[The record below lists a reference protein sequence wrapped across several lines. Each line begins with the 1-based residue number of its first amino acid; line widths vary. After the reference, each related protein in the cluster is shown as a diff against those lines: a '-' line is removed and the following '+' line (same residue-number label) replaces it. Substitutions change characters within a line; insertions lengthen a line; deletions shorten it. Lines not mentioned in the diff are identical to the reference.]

1 MLTGDNGI
9 LTQANN
15 AKTANTQGGEK
26 EQIQLAWQAV
36 LAEKIKNNEE
46 RTINV
51 DELKGQ
57 LEYDEAKVEE
67 VVSEGENLKVTFES
81 GNVYTVTQDGKVT
94 LDGEEEPTPPT
105 GGGSAGEIEGTE
117 YGKPVTNYEVNG
129 VTGWEI
135 FYSDDK
141 NIYLI
146 ADDYIHK
153 SICPNSATQSIYDN
167 GNGYKLSMNN
177 VIKDYSN
184 GPGHIT
190 DEKIKALNNDYFNVK
205 NYTSTNNNMKAVAY
219 MLDTGIWS
227 GFAKAGVADYAIG
240 GPTVEMLMKAYSE
253 KNNLIRAED
262 GKYQYQARARN
273 ATGYEISWD
282 YGETW
287 NTEINTSSAYLKAEK
302 PFVISSDSKAS
313 AMWLA
318 SPSADDSS
326 YVMDVYCSGY
336 VGGFHYSAS
345 VGFRP
350 LVCLNSDVQ
359 LQKSEDGNS
368 YTIVE

>member
-1 MLTGDNGI
+1 MKQKITERKGITLIALVITIIVLLILAGVTIAMLTGDNGI

-105 GGGSAGEIEGTE
+105 GGGSAGEIEGTK

-167 GNGYKLSMNN
+167 GNGYKLSMDN

-184 GPGHIT
+184 AVVVTVIT
-190 DEKIKALNNDYFNVK
+190 ESVFCKHRKWFGY
-205 NYTSTNNNMKAVAY
+205 AVTKELS
-219 MLDTGIWS
+219 MPI
-227 GFAKAGVADYAIG
+227 
-240 GPTVEMLMKAYSE
+240 
-253 KNNLIRAED
+253 
-262 GKYQYQARARN
+262 N
-273 ATGYEISWD
+273 AVLLSIPILKLSPR
-282 YGETW
+282 
-287 NTEINTSSAYLKAEK
+287 SS
-302 PFVISSDSKAS
+302 
-313 AMWLA
+313 
-318 SPSADDSS
+318 
-326 YVMDVYCSGY
+326 
-336 VGGFHYSAS
+336 
-345 VGFRP
+345 
-350 LVCLNSDVQ
+350 VCI
-359 LQKSEDGNS
+359 
-368 YTIVE
+368 TH